1 MRGAVDVEGIQE
13 PPEGATRASVFLPLL
28 APPVGRAAASWG
40 WRLEPE
46 WEKEMDVVELWVE

>member
-1 MRGAVDVEGIQE
+1 MDVEGIQE

-46 WEKEMDVVELWVE
+46 WEKEMDVVELRVE